1 MMSITEMM
9 NMMDKKLEAEKYN
22 EEAKAETER
31 TQVMIMAKG
40 LVNQYGKRIDEIIK
54 LLQYCDNRGIE
65 FPNEVFDNYNKLNF
79 EVGNKF
85 NDFES
90 DGIRHQF
97 GGMKKKGE
105 NKITHLGWCGG
116 GAFGNY
122 DMLVNGRGITMIC
135 TDGSVGRMFGT
146 PTKEDIL
153 RFEREFIEFECMVTK
168 WFEDKLR

>member
-9 NMMDKKLEAEKYN
+9 DMMDKKLEAEKCN
-22 EEAKAETER
+22 EEAKAETKR

-65 FPNEVFDNYNKLNF
+65 SPFK
-79 EVGNKF
+79 
-85 NDFES
+85 S
-90 DGIRHQF
+90 DDTRHQF
-97 GGMKKKGE
+97 GGMKKKGD

-116 GAFGNY
+116 GAFGDY
-122 DMLVNGRGITMIC
+122 DMLVNGREIVMVR
-135 TDGSVGRMFGT
+135 TDGGLRRLFGT

-153 RFEREFIEFECMVTK
+153 RFEREFIEFECVVTE
-168 WFEDKLR
+168 WFENKLR

>member
-40 LVNQYGKRIDEIIK
+40 LVNQYGKRIDEIVK
-54 LLQYCDNRGIE
+54 LLQYCNDRGIE
-65 FPNEVFDNYNKLNF
+65 FPNGVFNGCNRLDF

-105 NKITHLGWCGG
+105 DKITHLGWCGG

-122 DMLVNGRGITMIC
+122 DMLVNGREIAMVRI
-135 TDGSVGRMFGT
+135 DESVGRMFGT

-153 RFEREFIEFECMVTK
+153 RFEREFIEFECMVTE
-168 WFEDKLR
+168 WFENKLR